1 MSINLLNT
9 DYLLRINNE
18 SFRRIFFLKNKEK
31 QNDIMIVSALIFIIV
46 HIK

>member
-9 DYLLRINNE
+9 DYLLCINNE
-18 SFRRIFFLKNKEK
+18 SFRSIYFLKNKAK
-31 QNDIMIVSALIFIIV
+31 QNDIMIVSALILIIV

>member
-1 MSINLLNT
+1 MSINLLNS

-18 SFRRIFFLKNKEK
+18 SFKRIFFLKNKAK
-31 QNDIMIVSALIFIIV
+31 QNDMMIVSALIFIIV